1 MAVRAVLRAIAAVA
15 TAAAAASGSTCNISS
30 RRRKRRRRRGEGAD
44 AAVRWANEASRAAPQ
59 GSSRSGKSGGL
70 VTGDADD
77 WNRLPA
83 SGLGFGLRFG
93 AESWVSTRG
102 LEFRIGVSIHFT
114 RAEMLP
120 CSALGTL
127 GANRKP

>member
-30 RRRKRRRRRGEGAD
+30 RRRKRPFMMAAAALPRRKRRRRRGEGAD

-83 SGLGFGLRFG
+83 SGLGFEATVCRSKPSLGFVLYDFG
-93 AESWVSTRG
+93 
-102 LEFRIGVSIHFT
+102 FRDV
-114 RAEMLP
+114 
-120 CSALGTL
+120 
-127 GANRKP
+127 